1 MNHEFCRVQLRLA
14 RKEAKDNGVEV
25 PRNITALSDCSGQY
39 FIESRWPID
48 DMRIGEYVSGDC
60 AYDARAKYI
69 YKLIDR
75 KMTAKP

>member
-1 MNHEFCRVQLRLA
+1 MNHEFCRIQLRLA

-25 PRNITALSDCSGQY
+25 PRNITAL
-39 FIESRWPID
+39 ID
-48 DMRIGEYVSGDC
+48 NMRIGEYVSGDC

-75 KMTAKP
+75 KMTGCSGSTAKP